1 MMHPAKISRHLVA
14 TLLGGVL
21 LLGGAGGAQAGDG
34 ASQFSSNI
42 SFSFADDNL
51 LKDAGETRKNSP
63 NAYFGQVPSSSLDRV
78 EPSQFRRSSSLLT
91 LKRPFENGAALSP
104 EGALLVRFSPD
115 SNGNYA
121 LADFGSY
128 LAVRYLWDKAGNG
141 AATLSFM
148 PVDSDRFRLGR
159 NWDISWGGSNT
170 FPRNFRKGMV
180 PGAKLELSLGSVS
193 AFLGAKTALIRS
205 PSETILDNPGGNSNQ
220 LVERAYYAGLAGL
233 AVELPGGLSA
243 GLQGGIFQK
252 GTNTRATVLGK
263 PITAGGGTALLG
275 WKSGGKVGDRMDIRL
290 YYEDPTTNPLA
301 RQEGLYEG
309 DLALE
314 ASLEGTMLVQTLED
328 PSQNHSTVN
337 EISRAAGASAGLR
350 YGRFRT
356 HLSLIMRDLNFI
368 VFNVPGLVPYQALPE
383 NTKVQPELFGQL
395 SADYFFA
402 GPGLTFGVSGGLLRP
417 ATYEATVQGSTY
429 SGPYASQMAQGIHKL
444 VVRGANSGD
453 WSILPAGMD
462 EELVG
467 MLRADLKWNLG
478 TAFSMLA
485 ELSYTYDPNLAQV
498 FLNEM
503 GHAERLFDEPNA
515 LGVGLVGEVVF

>member
-1 MMHPAKISRHLVA
+1 MKKQTNLWVRHLVA
-14 TLLGGVL
+14 ALTALLMFG
-21 LLGGAGGAQAGDG
+21 GGAGGAA
-34 ASQFSSNI
+34 ASDFSSNI

-63 NAYFGQVPSSSLDRV
+63 NAYFGQVPSSALDRL

-91 LKRPFENGAALSP
+91 LKKPFEADATLSP

-128 LAVRYLWDKAGNG
+128 LAVRYLWDKANKGS
-141 AATLSFM
+141 ATLSFL

-180 PGAKLELSLGSVS
+180 PGAKLDVTYGPVS

-205 PSETILDNPGGNSNQ
+205 PSETVLDNPGGNTNQ
-220 LVERAYYAGLAGL
+220 LVERAYYAGLAGVSVQL
-233 AVELPGGLSA
+233 PAGVTAALHGAV
-243 GLQGGIFQK
+243 FQK

-263 PITAGGGTALLG
+263 PITAAGGTAILG
-275 WKSGGKVGDRMDIRL
+275 YATGAKVGDRMDIRL
-290 YYEDPTTNPLA
+290 YYEDPTVNPLTPVA
-301 RQEGLYEG
+301 GLYDG
-309 DLALE
+309 DFGFE
-314 ASLEGTMLVQTLED
+314 AGLEGTMLIQTLED

-337 EISRAAGASAGLR
+337 ETSRAGAASAGLR
-350 YGRFRT
+350 VGRLRT
-356 HLSLIMRDLNFI
+356 HLTLVMRDLTFI
-368 VFNVPGLVPYQALPE
+368 LFNVPGLVPYQALPA
-383 NTKVQPELFGQL
+383 NTEVQPELFGQL
-395 SADYFFA
+395 SADYFFPR
-402 GPGLTFGVSGGLLRP
+402 PGLTFGLSGGLLRP

-429 SGPYASQMAQGIHKL
+429 SGPYASQMAKGIHKL

-467 MLRADLKWNLG
+467 MFRADLKWNLG
-478 TAFSMLA
+478 TAFSLLA
-485 ELSYTYDPNLAQV
+485 EVSYTYDPNLAQV
-498 FLNEM
+498 FLNDM

-515 LGVGLVGEVVF
+515 VGVGLVGEMVF